1 VERFWSKGK
10 MLFMD
15 GPRDEYALVLYF
27 VNSKFQMRKDI
38 VYWETK
44 MLHAA

>member
-1 VERFWSKGK
+1 

-15 GPRDEYALVLYF
+15 GPRDKYALVLSF
-27 VNSKFQMRKDI
+27 VNSKFQMRKSI
-38 VYWETK
+38 VHWETE